1 MMNFISKKFLGV
13 MAALAIFALPALA
26 EVEVGVDAVSKYV
39 MRGTA
44 VGSGV
49 ALQPSVDYTLGGG
62 GGGLFAEGSTTVG
75 LWGSYSL
82 VNGSNDEIKIHLSQ
96 GLGFATLSVTDYYYP
111 VAAGT
116 GAGNSF
122 FEFADDGGHALEV
135 GLSVDVANASLFVGR
150 YVSGAAK
157 DDTYAEL
164 GYPLSDDFSLV
175 LGVGDGALATGGD
188 FALVNTGLAITGDSG
203 YGASFT
209 VNPDAETAFFV
220 VSKSW

>member
-13 MAALAIFALPALA
+13 MAALALFALPALA
-26 EVEVGVDAVSKYV
+26 EVGVGVDAVSKYV
-39 MRGTA
+39 WRGTA

-49 ALQPSVDYTLGGG
+49 AIQPSVDLGLSSE
-62 GGGLFAEGSTTVG
+62 GGLFAEGSTTLG

-82 VNGSNDEIKIHLSQ
+82 VDAVNDEINIALSQ
-96 GLGFATLSVTDYYYP
+96 GLGFATLSVTDYYFP
-111 VAAGT
+111 GAAGT

-135 GLSVDVANASLFVGR
+135 GVSVDVANASLFVGR
-150 YVSGAAK
+150 FVSGAAK

-164 GYPLSDDFSLV
+164 SYPLSDDLSLV
-175 LGVGDGALATGGD
+175 LGVGDGALAAEGD
-188 FALVNTGLAITGDSG
+188 FALVNTGLAVTSDSG

-209 VNPDAETAFFV
+209 VNPDAETAFLV

>member
-13 MAALAIFALPALA
+13 MVALAIFALPALA

-62 GGGLFAEGSTTVG
+62 GGGLFAEGGTTVG

-135 GLSVDVANASLFVGR
+135 GLSVDVANGSLFVG
-150 YVSGAAK
+150 
-157 DDTYAEL
+157 
-164 GYPLSDDFSLV
+164 
-175 LGVGDGALATGGD
+175 ALRTGGIR
-188 FALVNTGLAITGDSG
+188 NTGHLERLVFNEAGEERWREWLLGDLRQRIRDVRQG
-203 YGASFT
+203 
-209 VNPDAETAFFV
+209 PDGLLYVLTDADEAALLKLEPV
-220 VSKSW
+220 D

>member
-13 MAALAIFALPALA
+13 MAALALFALPALA
-26 EVEVGVDAVSKYV
+26 EVGVGVDAVSKYV
-39 MRGTA
+39 WRGTA
-44 VGSGV
+44 VGNGV
-49 ALQPSVDYTLGGG
+49 AIQPSVDLGLSSEA
-62 GGGLFAEGSTTVG
+62 GLFAEGSTTLG

-82 VNGSNDEIKIHLSQ
+82 VDAVNDEINIALSQ
-96 GLGFATLSVTDYYYP
+96 GLGFATLSVTDYYFP
-111 VAAGT
+111 GAAGT

-135 GLSVDVANASLFVGR
+135 GVSVDVANASLFVGR
-150 YVSGAAK
+150 FVSGAAK

-164 GYPLSDDFSLV
+164 SYPLSDDLSLV
-175 LGVGDGALATGGD
+175 LGVGDGALAAGGD
-188 FALVNTGLAITGDSG
+188 FALVNAGLAVTGDSG

>member
-13 MAALAIFALPALA
+13 MVALAIFALPALA
-26 EVEVGVDAVSKYV
+26 EVGVGVDAVSKYV
-39 MRGTA
+39 WRGTA

-49 ALQPSVDYTLGGG
+49 AIQPSVDLGLSSE
-62 GGGLFAEGSTTVG
+62 GGLFAEGSTTLG

-82 VNGSNDEIKIHLSQ
+82 VDAVNDEINIALSQ
-96 GLGFATLSVTDYYYP
+96 GLGFATLSVTDYYFP
-111 VAAGT
+111 GAAGT

-150 YVSGAAK
+150 YVSGAAT

-164 GYPLSDDFSLV
+164 SYPLSDDFSLV

-188 FALVNTGLAITGDSG
+188 FALVNAGIAITGDSG

>member
-13 MAALAIFALPALA
+13 MVALAIFALPALA
-26 EVEVGVDAVSKYV
+26 EVGVGVDAVSKYV
-39 MRGTA
+39 WRGTA

-49 ALQPSVDYTLGGG
+49 AIQPSVDLGLSSE
-62 GGGLFAEGSTTVG
+62 GGLFAEGSTTLG

-82 VNGSNDEIKIHLSQ
+82 VNAVNDEINIALSQ
-96 GLGFATLSVTDYYYP
+96 GLGFATLSVTDYYFP
-111 VAAGT
+111 GAAGT

-122 FEFADDGGHALEV
+122 FEFADDGGHAAEV
-135 GLSVDVANASLFVGR
+135 GASVDVANASLFLGR
-150 YVSGAAK
+150 YVSGATK
-157 DDTYAEL
+157 EDTYAAL
-164 GYPLSDDFSLV
+164 SYLLSDDFSLV
-175 LGVGDGALATGGD
+175 LGVGDGALAAEGD
-188 FALVNTGLAITGDSG
+188 FALVNAGLAITGDSG

>member
-13 MAALAIFALPALA
+13 MVALAIFALPTLA
-26 EVEVGVDAVSKYV
+26 EVGVGVDAVSKYV
-39 MRGTA
+39 WRGTA

-49 ALQPSVDYTLGGG
+49 AIQPSVDLGLSSE
-62 GGGLFAEGSTTVG
+62 GGLFAEGSTTLG

-82 VNGSNDEIKIHLSQ
+82 VDAVNDEINIALSQ
-96 GLGFATLSVTDYYYP
+96 GLGFATLSVTDYYFP
-111 VAAGT
+111 GAAGT

-135 GLSVDVANASLFVGR
+135 GVSVDVANASLFVGR
-150 YVSGAAK
+150 FVSGATK

-164 GYPLSDDFSLV
+164 SYPLSDDLSLV
-175 LGVGDGALATGGD
+175 LGVGDGALAAEGD
-188 FALVNTGLAITGDSG
+188 FALVNTGLAVTSDSG

-209 VNPDAETAFFV
+209 VNPDAETAFLV

>member
-13 MAALAIFALPALA
+13 MAALALFALPALA
-26 EVEVGVDAVSKYV
+26 EVGVGVDAVSKYV
-39 MRGTA
+39 WRGTA

-49 ALQPSVDYTLGGG
+49 AIQPSVDLGLSSE
-62 GGGLFAEGSTTVG
+62 GGLFAEGSTTLG

-82 VNGSNDEIKIHLSQ
+82 VNAVNDEINIALSQ
-96 GLGFATLSVTDYYYP
+96 GLGFATLSVTDYYFP
-111 VAAGT
+111 GAAGT

-135 GLSVDVANASLFVGR
+135 GVSVDVANASLFVGR
-150 YVSGAAK
+150 FVSGATK

-164 GYPLSDDFSLV
+164 SYPLSDDLSLV
-175 LGVGDGALATGGD
+175 LGVGDGALAAEAD
-188 FALVNTGLAITGDSG
+188 FALVNAGLAVTSDSG

-209 VNPDAETAFFV
+209 VNPDAETAFLV

>member
-26 EVEVGVDAVSKYV
+26 EVGVGVDAVSKYV
-39 MRGTA
+39 WRGTA

-49 ALQPSVDYTLGGG
+49 AIQPSVDLGLSSE
-62 GGGLFAEGSTTVG
+62 GGLFAEGSTTLG

-82 VNGSNDEIKIHLSQ
+82 VDAVNDEINIALSQ
-96 GLGFATLSVTDYYYP
+96 GLGFATLSVTDYYFP
-111 VAAGT
+111 GAAGT

-135 GLSVDVANASLFVGR
+135 GVSVDVANASLFVGR
-150 YVSGAAK
+150 FVSGATK

-164 GYPLSDDFSLV
+164 SYPLSDDLSLV
-175 LGVGDGALATGGD
+175 LGVGDGALAAEGD
-188 FALVNTGLAITGDSG
+188 FALVNAGLAVTGDSG

-209 VNPDAETAFFV
+209 VNPDAETAFLV

>member
-13 MAALAIFALPALA
+13 MAALVIFALPALA
-26 EVEVGVDAVSKYV
+26 EVGVGVDAVSKYV
-39 MRGTA
+39 WRGTA

-49 ALQPSVDYTLGGG
+49 AIQPSVDLGLSSE
-62 GGGLFAEGSTTVG
+62 GGLFAEGSTTLG

-82 VNGSNDEIKIHLSQ
+82 VDAVNDEINIALSQ
-96 GLGFATLSVTDYYYP
+96 GLGFATLSVTDYYFP
-111 VAAGT
+111 GAAGT

-135 GLSVDVANASLFVGR
+135 GVSVDVANASLFVGR
-150 YVSGAAK
+150 FVSGAAK

-164 GYPLSDDFSLV
+164 SYPLSDDLSLV
-175 LGVGDGALATGGD
+175 LGVGDGALAAGGD
-188 FALVNTGLAITGDSG
+188 FALVNAGLAVTGDSG

-209 VNPDAETAFFV
+209 VNPDAESAFFV

>member
-13 MAALAIFALPALA
+13 MAALALFALPALA
-26 EVEVGVDAVSKYV
+26 EVGVGVDAVSKYV
-39 MRGTA
+39 WRGTA

-49 ALQPSVDYTLGGG
+49 AIQPSVDLGLSSE
-62 GGGLFAEGSTTVG
+62 GGLFAEGSTTLG

-82 VNGSNDEIKIHLSQ
+82 VNAVNDEINIALSQ
-96 GLGFATLSVTDYYYP
+96 GLGFATLSVTDYYFP
-111 VAAGT
+111 GAAGT

-135 GLSVDVANASLFVGR
+135 GVSVDVANASLFVGR
-150 YVSGAAK
+150 FVSGAAK

-164 GYPLSDDFSLV
+164 SYPLSDDLSLV
-175 LGVGDGALATGGD
+175 LGVGDGALAAGGD
-188 FALVNTGLAITGDSG
+188 FALVNAGLAVTGDSG

-209 VNPDAETAFFV
+209 VNPDAETAFLV

>member
-26 EVEVGVDAVSKYV
+26 EVGVGVDAVSKYV
-39 MRGTA
+39 WRGTA

-49 ALQPSVDYTLGGG
+49 AIQPSVDLGLSSE
-62 GGGLFAEGSTTVG
+62 GGLFAEGSTTLG

-82 VNGSNDEIKIHLSQ
+82 VDAVNDEINIALSQ
-96 GLGFATLSVTDYYYP
+96 GLGFATLSVTDYYFP
-111 VAAGT
+111 GAAGT

-135 GLSVDVANASLFVGR
+135 GVSVDVANASLFVGR
-150 YVSGAAK
+150 FVSGAAK

-164 GYPLSDDFSLV
+164 SYPLSDDFSLV

-188 FALVNTGLAITGDSG
+188 FALVNAGLAVTGDSG

>member
-26 EVEVGVDAVSKYV
+26 EVGVGVDAVSKYV
-39 MRGTA
+39 WRGTA

-49 ALQPSVDYTLGGG
+49 AIQPSVDLGLSSE
-62 GGGLFAEGSTTVG
+62 GGLFAEGSTTLG

-82 VNGSNDEIKIHLSQ
+82 VDAVNDEINIALSQ

-150 YVSGAAK
+150 FVSGAAK

-164 GYPLSDDFSLV
+164 SYPLSDDLSLV
-175 LGVGDGALATGGD
+175 LGVGDGALAAEGD
-188 FALVNTGLAITGDSG
+188 FALVNTGLAVTSDSG

-209 VNPDAETAFFV
+209 VNPDAETAFLV